1 MVNSQDKVLIVGP
14 SWVGDMVIAHSLIQT
29 VAKGDRP
36 ARVSV
41 LAPTSIAPLLSRMP
55 EVAETIVTPF
65 IHGRLQLS
73 ARWRLARTIR
83 QMGFGQAI
91 ILPGSLKAALIPF
104 LAGIPQRTGF
114 LGEKRYGFLNDIRSF
129 NPQQTPLAVS
139 RFVQLGLPAESP
151 LKLDYPPPHLTS
163 EPDRA
168 AQVLQS
174 IGFDLLDLPTL
185 VLCPGAEFGPAKR
198 WPTQSFT
205 AVAKSKVAEGWQVC
219 GSSGIVQTN

>member
-14 SWVGDMVIAHSLIQT
+14 SWVGDMVIAHSLIQI

-41 LAPTSIAPLLSRMP
+41 LAATSIAPLLSRMP
-55 EVAETIVTPF
+55 EVAQTIVTPF

-83 QMGFGQAI
+83 QMGFRQAI

-114 LGEKRYGFLNDIRSF
+114 LGE
-129 NPQQTPLAVS
+129 
-139 RFVQLGLPAESP
+139 
-151 LKLDYPPPHLTS
+151 
-163 EPDRA
+163 
-168 AQVLQS
+168 
-174 IGFDLLDLPTL
+174 
-185 VLCPGAEFGPAKR
+185 
-198 WPTQSFT
+198 
-205 AVAKSKVAEGWQVC
+205 
-219 GSSGIVQTN
+219 